1 MTLSLFL
8 TGKEQANV
16 WPNTGKVRAGIPP
29 AAQKGAV
36 TVLPS
41 LPMNCPIPDKKAEA
55 IIAKAVAMAEGGDTT
70 CMRLCFERIAPARKD
85 RPVHFELPPMCEA
98 KDAVGASAAIVG
110 AVAMGELTP
119 SEAAELSKIVE
130 SYTRVLQAAEFESRL
145 AKLEKEVD
153 HGRQHH
159 R

>member
-1 MTLSLFL
+1 MFALHLQEIYRNGQVGQISKRQKWEIRRGEFL
-8 TGKEQANV
+8 GAETERRQLAEQLLD
-16 WPNTGKVRAGIPP
+16 GE
-29 AAQKGAV
+29 
-36 TVLPS
+36 
-41 LPMNCPIPDKKAEA
+41 AEA
-55 IIAKAVAMAEGGDTT
+55 LTRKAIEMAKTGDGPAL
-70 CMRLCFERIAPARKD
+70 RLCLDRIVPPRRD

>member
-1 MTLSLFL
+1 MSKFRKGHSGNPNCRPKGSRKPSSVLADRIFEEKLF
-8 TGKEQANV
+8 GDDNK
-16 WPNTGKVRAGIPP
+16 
-29 AAQKGAV
+29 AAAIINKAIE
-36 TVLPS
+36 
-41 LPMNCPIPDKKAEA
+41 MAEA
-55 IIAKAVAMAEGGDTT
+55 GDTA

-85 RPVHFELPPMCEA
+85 RPVLFALPHMTEA
-98 KDAVGASAAIVG
+98 KDAVAASASIVA

-130 SYTRVLQAAEFESRL
+130 SYTRVLQAADFEVRL
-145 AKLEKEVD
+145 AKVEKEVD

>member
-1 MTLSLFL
+1 MAKYRKGLSGNPKGRPRGSRGRATLIADELFDKAL
-8 TGKEQANV
+8 FG
-16 WPNTGKVRAGIPP
+16 
-29 AAQKGAV
+29 
-36 TVLPS
+36 S
-41 LPMNCPIPDKKAEA
+41 DKKAEA

-85 RPVHFELPPMCEA
+85 RPVQFALPAMTEA

-130 SYTRVLQAAEFESRL
+130 SYTRVLQAADFEVRL
-145 AKLEKEVD
+145 AKVEKEVD